1 MNFYVQLNTGDY
13 QRPVQ
18 GEDQGTV
25 TFSILADEV
34 SLSFIPFSSCSTNGD
49 KYISCLFS
57 EEEFARHLLRQM
69 IRDKIAMPEAALPD
83 TVPPAV
89 QQEERQTWKSVQQN
103 KEEKS

>member
-69 IRDKIAMPEAALPD
+69 IRDKIAMPEAALPE
-83 TVPPAV
+83 TVPTEQLA
-89 QQEERQTWKSVQQN
+89 RQTWKSLQQN